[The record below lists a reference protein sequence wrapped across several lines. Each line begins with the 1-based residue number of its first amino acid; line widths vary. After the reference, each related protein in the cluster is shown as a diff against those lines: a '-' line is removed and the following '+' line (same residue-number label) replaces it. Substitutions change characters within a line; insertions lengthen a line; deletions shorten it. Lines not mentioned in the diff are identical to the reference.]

1 MKRRDFISRTGM
13 AAGALLAGPALLSN
27 VSMADPMSRIGLTT
41 VVFRNK
47 FSSTNPELTS
57 DKLTLNDIPKYF
69 SERFGIR
76 NLEFWSEHFESRE
89 KSYLKDLKK
98 SMQKDNCQ
106 LINIQA
112 DTPGKDI
119 SNPENG
125 NSSLAI
131 EEIKEWIDVGK
142 FLGAKMVR
150 ASFMHK
156 SFEEGMK
163 SMKSLIDYSNSQ
175 GMILLAENH
184 FDLLSIPENHLELA
198 QKMEGQGFGLLA
210 DFGNYPENIDR
221 YEALKMIAPYTL
233 LVSAKTHAYDED
245 YNHTSFDFDKCVQI
259 MEEGGFKGI
268 YSLEQWENGQLD
280 YDFEKIVDWMIEHV
294 SAIIR

>member
-1 MKRRDFISRTGM
+1 MKRRDFLSRTAM
-13 AAGALLAGPALLSN
+13 TAGTLLAGPALLSN
-27 VSMADPMSRIGLTT
+27 VTKADPMSRIGLTT

-47 FSSTNPELTS
+47 FSSTNPDLTSEELTL
-57 DKLTLNDIPKYF
+57 KDIPQYF

-76 NLEFWSEHFESRE
+76 NLEFWSEHFVSRE
-89 KSYLKDLKK
+89 PSYLKELKK
-98 SMQKDNCQ
+98 SIQKYDCQ

-119 SNPENG
+119 SYPENG
-125 NSSLAI
+125 NSALAV

-142 FLGAKMVR
+142 FLGSKMVR

-184 FDLLSIPENHLELA
+184 FDLLSTPENHLELA
-198 QKMEGQGFGLLA
+198 QKMKGDGFGLLA

-233 LVSAKTHAYDED
+233 LVSAKTHAYDDD
-245 YNHTSFDFDKCVQI
+245 YNHISFDFDKCVQI
-259 MEEGGFKGI
+259 MEKGGFKGI
-268 YSLEQWENGQLD
+268 YSLEQWENGPLN

-294 SAIIR
+294 LANLG

>member
-1 MKRRDFISRTGM
+1 MKRRDFLSSAGM
-13 AAGALLAGPALLSN
+13 ATGTLLAGPALLSN
-27 VSMADPMSRIGLTT
+27 VAIADPMSRIGLTT
-41 VVFRNK
+41 VVFRNQ

-57 DKLTLNDIPKYF
+57 NEFTLRDIPQYF

-89 KSYLKDLKK
+89 PAYLKDLKK
-98 SMQKDNCQ
+98 SIQKDNCQ

-119 SNPENG
+119 SNSENG
-125 NSSLAI
+125 NSALAVQ
-131 EEIKEWIDVGK
+131 EIKEWIDVGK
-142 FLGAKMVR
+142 FLGSKMVR
-150 ASFMHK
+150 ASFIHK

-198 QKMEGQGFGLLA
+198 QKMKGEGFGLLA

-233 LVSAKTHAYDED
+233 LVSAKTHAYDD
-245 YNHTSFDFDKCVQI
+245 NYNHISFDFDRCVQI
-259 MEEGGFKGI
+259 MEEGGFSGI
-268 YSLEQWENGQLD
+268 YSLEQWENGPLN

-294 SAIIR
+294 SANIS